1 MSDPGSDER
10 RVQRARALRILGVSA
25 LSDVLIGVGLLLYG
39 RQEHSTGIVIAG
51 VAVGL
56 AGLLVGS
63 WVLVARGRPQQL

>member
-10 RVQRARALRILGVSA
+10 RVQRARTLRILGVSA

-63 WVLVARGRPQQL
+63 WVLVARDRPQKL